1 MPHQQ
6 RKTIWAWERR
16 SKAIRVSK
24 GKPAQTVS
32 KIRKRVLLQL
42 RRSRMNWM
50 MRCAAFMPSTT
61 IAVKMQPD
69 ISSKKIR
76 LSSVKSTFAK

>member
-1 MPHQQ
+1 M
-6 RKTIWAWERR
+6 
-16 SKAIRVSK
+16 SK

-32 KIRKRVLLQL
+32 KIRKRALLQL

-50 MRCAAFMPSTT
+50 MRCAVFMPSMT

-76 LSSVKSTFAK
+76 LSSVRSTSAK